1 MAHSPPPSGPRRS
14 HHPKRPSGDERVV
27 VAPDGRLW
35 NASHRQDAGEGA
47 IVFSCITESR
57 MPARAVAVSTAF
69 RLRDA
74 SDDDLLRLFAEAPAV
89 GKLT

>member
-1 MAHSPPPSGPRRS
+1 MAPLPPPSGPRRS
-14 HHPKRPSGDERVV
+14 QKPKRHSGDERVV
-27 VAPDGRLW
+27 VAPDGLLW
-35 NASHRQDAGEGA
+35 NASHRQGAGAGA

-57 MPARAVAVSTAF
+57 MPARAVAVGSAF

-74 SDDDLLRLFAEAPAV
+74 SDDELLRMFAEAPAV

>member
-1 MAHSPPPSGPRRS
+1 
-14 HHPKRPSGDERVV
+14 

-35 NASHRQDAGEGA
+35 NASHRQGAGEGA

-57 MPARAVAVSTAF
+57 MPARAVAVASTF

-74 SDDDLLRLFAEAPAV
+74 SDDELLRLFAEAPVV